1 MSDIK
6 EWTKE
11 YYIENK
17 ELCDKILESIDNF
30 EGIPS
35 LNNLPLHVLK
45 DGQLVRFSG
54 MIQDMY
60 NPELYMEKYQVKNL
74 DTGSVNMRSGMYQD
88 ILKCLANE
96 EVVLDCDE
104 NKNSERLN
112 CLMIS
117 IPGLNNWAKENI
129 TGCELNK
136 NDFTKSTSSS
146 FSTEKRA
153 LDNDYDDDD
162 DNDDEPMDTTAEPA
176 LKKEKLSVV
185 PPESQTKNDFFFKSK
200 VIISQDHLI
209 NFPIPIVDGK
219 TCVVKI
225 YNDNCYKLNQ
235 VLDIVGFISLNP
247 KIDDLTT
254 SEADIIMDEIEI
266 AEAQMYNLPPSFIP
280 RLHAIKVNQLVPKI
294 FYNNYNSIISK
305 VNLIRSDL
313 HLVLSQLL
321 FGDELAANYVICNL
335 LSGIYTRK
343 DYLCLGNFPLN
354 ITGFS
359 IDKFP
364 YFTNNFYDILKL
376 FVAKTHLFECT
387 LDNLNNSKLVPRKD
401 YDSDKLLSGILQLSD
416 NTLLI
421 IDETKLI
428 PGQVTPNGKI
438 NYKAITDLI
447 KFQKINYDFKYYTIE
462 YETDIPVLI
471 LSQVKSFIPCA
482 MQIPLKINEETD
494 KVYSQV
500 IEATKQFLKNSER
513 LNNIRGYLELLHSNE
528 LKLKDD
534 ITDIIQQDFVDLRRI
549 DSKLINADSL
559 HQLMVF
565 ARFMA
570 ISYGEDSLSV
580 ERWKQILTLEKSR
593 LARLSNSNTSK

>member
-1 MSDIK
+1 MVI
-6 EWTKE
+6 
-11 YYIENK
+11 
-17 ELCDKILESIDNF
+17 
-30 EGIPS
+30 
-35 LNNLPLHVLK
+35 
-45 DGQLVRFSG
+45 
-54 MIQDMY
+54 
-60 NPELYMEKYQVKNL
+60 
-74 DTGSVNMRSGMYQD
+74 
-88 ILKCLANE
+88 
-96 EVVLDCDE
+96 DCDE

-117 IPGLNNWAKENI
+117 IPGLNDWAKENKI
-129 TGCELNK
+129 T
-136 NDFTKSTSSS
+136 TKSTSSS
-146 FSTEKRA
+146 STTEKRA
-153 LDNDYDDDD
+153 LDNY
-162 DNDDEPMDTTAEPA
+162 DEPMDTTEPA

-185 PPESQTKNDFFFKSK
+185 PLESETETETETKAKNDKLINSK
-200 VIISQDHLI
+200 VIISQDHSI
-209 NFPIPIVDGK
+209 HFPIPIVDGK

-235 VLDIVGFISLNP
+235 ALDIVGFIYLNNS
-247 KIDDLTT
+247 KISDLKSEDMMDD
-254 SEADIIMDEIEI
+254 IEI
-266 AEAQMYNLPPSFIP
+266 AEAQMYNQPPSFIP
-280 RLHAIKVNQLVPKI
+280 RLHAIKINQLVEKI
-294 FYNNYNSIISK
+294 FYKNYNSIISK

-359 IDKFP
+359 VDKFP

-376 FVAKTHLFECT
+376 FVAKSHLFKCT
-387 LDNLNNSKLVPRKD
+387 LDNLNNLNLVPRKD
-401 YDSDKLLSGILQLSD
+401 YDSDKLISGILQLSD
-416 NTLLI
+416 NTHLI
-421 IDETKLI
+421 VDETKLI
-428 PGQVTPNGKI
+428 PGQVTANGKN

-482 MQIPLKINEETD
+482 MQIPLIINQETD
-494 KVYSQV
+494 KVYQQV
-500 IEATKQFLKNSER
+500 IEATKQFLKNPER
-513 LNNIRGYLELLHSNE
+513 LNNIRGYLELLQKNQF
-528 LKLKDD
+528 KLKDD

-549 DSKLINADSL
+549 DNKLINADSL

-580 ERWKQILTLEKSR
+580 ERWKQILNFEKSR
-593 LARLSNSNTSK
+593 LARLSNFNKFK

>member
-1 MSDIK
+1 MTDIK

-17 ELCDKILESIDNF
+17 ELCDKILESMDNF

-35 LNNLPLHVLK
+35 LNNLPLHSLK

-74 DTGSVNMRSGMYQD
+74 DTGIVKMRSGMYED
-88 ILKCLANE
+88 VLKCLANE
-96 EVVLDCDE
+96 EVILDCDE

-117 IPGLNNWAKENI
+117 IPGLNNWAKENMI
-129 TGCELNK
+129 GCELNK
-136 NDFTKSTSSS
+136 NNLNDLTKATSSS
-146 FSTEKRA
+146 STEKRA
-153 LDNDYDDDD
+153 LDNDYDDD
-162 DNDDEPMDTTAEPA
+162 NDEPMDTTEPA
-176 LKKEKLSVV
+176 FKKEKKLSVV
-185 PPESQTKNDFFFKSK
+185 PAESQTKNDKFLKSK

-209 NFPIPIVDGK
+209 NFPIPIVDDK
-219 TCVVKI
+219 KCVVKI
-225 YNDNCYKLNQ
+225 YNDDCYKLNQ
-235 VLDIVGFISLNP
+235 ALDIIGFICLNP
-247 KIDDLTT
+247 NNINGLTLT
-254 SEADIIMDEIEI
+254 EDIMDEMEI
-266 AEAQMYNLPPSFIP
+266 AEAQTYNLPPPSFIP
-280 RLHAIKVNQLVPKI
+280 RLHAIKINQLVPKI

-354 ITGFS
+354 INGFS
-359 IDKFP
+359 VDKFP

-376 FVAKTHLFECT
+376 FIAKTHLFECT
-387 LDNLNNSKLVPRKD
+387 LDNLNNSKLVPEKD
-401 YDSDKLLSGILQLSD
+401 YDSDKLISGILQLSD
-416 NTLLI
+416 NTHLI

-513 LNNIRGYLELLHSNE
+513 LNNIRGYFELLHKNE
-528 LKLKDD
+528 FKLKDD

-549 DSKLINADSL
+549 DNKLINADSL

-593 LARLSNSNTSK
+593 LARLSK

>member
-1 MSDIK
+1 MTDIK

-17 ELCDKILESIDNF
+17 ELCDKILESMDNF

-35 LNNLPLHVLK
+35 LNNLPLHSLK

-74 DTGSVNMRSGMYQD
+74 DTGIVKMRSGMYED
-88 ILKCLANE
+88 VLKCLANE
-96 EVVLDCDE
+96 EVILDCDE

-117 IPGLNNWAKENI
+117 IPGLNNWAKENMI
-129 TGCELNK
+129 GCELNK
-136 NDFTKSTSSS
+136 NNLNDLTKATSSS
-146 FSTEKRA
+146 STEKRA
-153 LDNDYDDDD
+153 LDNDYDDD
-162 DNDDEPMDTTAEPA
+162 NDEPMDTTEPA
-176 LKKEKLSVV
+176 FKKEKKLSVV
-185 PPESQTKNDFFFKSK
+185 PAESQTKNDKFLKSK

-209 NFPIPIVDGK
+209 NFPIPIVDDK
-219 TCVVKI
+219 KCVVKI
-225 YNDNCYKLNQ
+225 YNDDCYKLNQ
-235 VLDIVGFISLNP
+235 ALDIIGFICLNP
-247 KIDDLTT
+247 NNINGLTLT
-254 SEADIIMDEIEI
+254 EDIMDEMEI
-266 AEAQMYNLPPSFIP
+266 AEAQTYNLPPPSFIP
-280 RLHAIKVNQLVPKI
+280 RLHAIKINQLVPKI

-321 FGDELAANYVICNL
+321 FGDELAANYVI
-335 LSGIYTRK
+335 
-343 DYLCLGNFPLN
+343 F
-354 ITGFS
+354 
-359 IDKFP
+359 DKFP

-376 FVAKTHLFECT
+376 FIAKTHLFECT
-387 LDNLNNSKLVPRKD
+387 LDNLNNSKLVPEKD
-401 YDSDKLLSGILQLSD
+401 YDSDKLISGILQLSD
-416 NTLLI
+416 NTHLI

-428 PGQVTPNGKI
+428 PGQVTPN
-438 NYKAITDLI
+438 
-447 KFQKINYDFKYYTIE
+447 
-462 YETDIPVLI
+462 DIPVLI

-513 LNNIRGYLELLHSNE
+513 LNNIRGYFELLHKNE
-528 LKLKDD
+528 FKLKDD

-549 DSKLINADSL
+549 DNKLINADSL

-593 LARLSNSNTSK
+593 LARLSK

>member
-35 LNNLPLHVLK
+35 LNNLPLHGLK

-74 DTGSVNMRSGMYQD
+74 DTGSVNMRSGMYED
-88 ILKCLANE
+88 TLKCLANE
-96 EVVLDCDE
+96 EVVIDSDE

-117 IPGLNNWAKENI
+117 IPGLNDWAKENI
-129 TGCELNK
+129 IT
-136 NDFTKSTSSS
+136 TKGTSSS
-146 FSTEKRA
+146 STTEKRA
-153 LDNDYDDDD
+153 LDNY
-162 DNDDEPMDTTAEPA
+162 DEPMDTTEPA
-176 LKKEKLSVV
+176 MKKEKLSVV
-185 PPESQTKNDFFFKSK
+185 SPESESETERKTKNDKFINSK

-235 VLDIVGFISLNP
+235 ALDIVGFIYLNNS
-247 KIDDLTT
+247 KISDLKSEDMMDD
-254 SEADIIMDEIEI
+254 IEI
-266 AEAQMYNLPPSFIP
+266 AEAQMYNQPPSFIP
-280 RLHAIKVNQLVPKI
+280 RLHAIKINQLVEKI
-294 FYNNYNSIISK
+294 FYKNYNSIISK

-359 IDKFP
+359 VDKFP
-364 YFTNNFYDILKL
+364 YFTNNFYDTLKL
-376 FVAKTHLFECT
+376 FVTKSHLFQCT
-387 LDNLNNSKLVPRKD
+387 LDNLNNLNLVPRKD
-401 YDSDKLLSGILQLSD
+401 YDSDQLISGILQLSN
-416 NTLLI
+416 NTHLI
-421 IDETKLI
+421 VDETKLI
-428 PGQVTPNGKI
+428 PGQVTVNGKN

-482 MQIPLKINEETD
+482 MEIPLIINQETD
-494 KVYSQV
+494 KVYQQI
-500 IEATKQFLKNSER
+500 IEATKYFLKNPER
-513 LNNIRGYLELLHSNE
+513 LNNIRGYLELLKKNQF
-528 LKLKDD
+528 KLKDD
-534 ITDIIQQDFVDLRRI
+534 ITDIIQEDFVDLRRI
-549 DSKLINADSL
+549 DNKLINADSL

-593 LARLSNSNTSK
+593 LARLFNFNKFK